1 MTNLLRN
8 CSLEVDGRSFP
19 RRIKTLQLPKLTIK
33 TEDYRAGGM
42 DAAVKVDMGME
53 PLEAGF
59 TMSSIDAELLKL
71 FGLTKEKETPLVF
84 RGALR
89 DDDGTVTAVLVS
101 MRGQV
106 TELDPGDWKPGEISE
121 TKYMAS
127 LRYYK
132 FEHPVGTP
140 VHEIDIDN
148 YRRVI
153 DGVDQ
158 LAEMRQA
165 LGL

>member
-8 CSLEVDGRSFP
+8 VSLEVDGRKFP
-19 RRIKTLQLPKLTIK
+19 RRIKMLQLPKLTIK

-42 DAAVKVDMGME
+42 DAPVKIDMGME
-53 PLEAGF
+53 PLDAGLS
-59 TMSSIDAELLKL
+59 MSSIDAELLKT
-71 FGLTKEKETPLVF
+71 FGVATGDLTPLTF

-89 DDDGTVTAVLVS
+89 DDDGSVKPVVAT
-101 MRGQV
+101 MRGRV
-106 TELDPGDWKPGEISE
+106 TEVDPGDWTPGEISE
-121 TKYMAS
+121 TKYTAS

-132 FEHPVGTP
+132 LEHGGSTL
-140 VHEIDIDN
+140 HEIDIDN
-148 YRRVI
+148 YVRII

-158 LAEMRQA
+158 LAEMRTA